1 MYQALYRKYRPKA
14 FSDVIGQDHITQT
27 LRRQVETGH
36 TSHAYLFVGT
46 RGTGKTTCAK
56 ILSRALN
63 CEHPVNG
70 DPCNECAS
78 CRGIESGSV
87 LDVVEIDAAS
97 NNGVD
102 NIRAIRDEAVFSP
115 ASVKK
120 RVYIID
126 EVHMLSNSAFNALLK
141 ILEEPPE
148 HLVFILATTELNK
161 VPATILSRC
170 QRFSFK
176 RIMPEDIVKRI
187 KYIAAQ
193 EHIDITDGA
202 ASLLA
207 RLGDGSMR
215 DALSLF
221 DQCLSGGTVTEEYV
235 LSSVGLSGSGDTLE
249 LWEKLKGSDLPSAFG
264 IFQKLYLGGADPSS
278 TLSELLSLIRD
289 MMIIKISSNGASGL
303 ISGAFSAE
311 TLAGISAEIKTEQLI
326 TASEEIQ
333 ETISRMGA
341 VRDKR
346 TAAEVCLIKISEIL
360 SGRMAPAPVY
370 QPAASA
376 PQKQSP
382 AAPNGYRSHPEPEA
396 PNINTAKAPPAQR
409 EAPKHD
415 EPPAPWEDN
424 VPPPWDSGVPAP
436 WEEEPPQEHAAWPVA
451 PSDMDAPPEDREAPP
466 QFSQAETPA
475 QPLPSPEARQTP
487 PPQPV
492 SSPSGAN
499 LWDRILTALN
509 GKIDMPQMMLL
520 SSSSNNI
527 SATESGG
534 NLKIITNSNFV
545 MGIFDTPQMKNTI
558 SQAAAEALGHPAA
571 VNVAFG
577 EVSREFK
584 EDKLD
589 ELSRFNNIKF
599 K

>member
-1 MYQALYRKYRPKA
+1 
-14 FSDVIGQDHITQT
+14 
-27 LRRQVETGH
+27 VETGH

-78 CRGIESGSV
+78 CRGIESGGV

-102 NIRAIRDEAVFSP
+102 NIRAIRDEAVYSP

-187 KYIAAQ
+187 KYIASC
-193 EHIDITDGA
+193 ENIDITDGA
-202 ASLLA
+202 AALLA

-221 DQCLSGGTVTEEYV
+221 DQCLSGSQVTEEYV
-235 LSSVGLSGSGDTLE
+235 LQTVGLSGSGDTQA
-249 LWEKLKGSDLPSAFG
+249 LWEKLVGYDLPSALS
-264 IFQKLYLGGADPSS
+264 IFQRLYLGGSDPTSV
-278 TLSELLSLIRD
+278 LNELLSLIRD
-289 MMIIKISSNGASGL
+289 MMIVKIAPKGASSL

-311 TLAGISAEIKTEQLI
+311 MLGNMSSSVSTQCLISASAELQDTLSK
-326 TASEEIQ
+326 
-333 ETISRMGA
+333 MGT

-346 TAAEVCLIKISEIL
+346 TLAEVCLIKLSELL
-360 SGRMAPAPVY
+360 SGNAPVAVSPQPAVRTPAP
-370 QPAASA
+370 ASA
-376 PQKQSP
+376 PAVSTPPSQPSP
-382 AAPNGYRSHPEPEA
+382 GYSTHPEP
-396 PNINTAKAPPAQR
+396 TPP
-409 EAPKHD
+409 EVHSGKPSSAPKYSYHNNPWD
-415 EPPAPWEDN
+415 E
-424 VPPPWDSGVPAP
+424 VPPPVD
-436 WEEEPPQEHAAWPVA
+436 EYPPQSGAPVPPTSA
-451 PSDMDAPPEDREAPP
+451 PSALASE
-466 QFSQAETPA
+466 
-475 QPLPSPEARQTP
+475 
-487 PPQPV
+487 PV
-492 SSPSGAN
+492 SPSGGN
-499 LWDRILTALN
+499 EWDKILVVL
-509 GKIDMPQMMLL
+509 KDKVDFPVYL
-520 SSSSNNI
+520 SLSDTSSLSV
-527 SATESGG
+527 SVSGG
-534 NLKIITNSNFV
+534 NLKITTNNDFISGLIGSV
-545 MGIFDTPQMKNTI
+545 QMKTTI
-558 SQAAAEALGHPAA
+558 AQAASEALGHP
-571 VNVAFG
+571 VVVSVAFG
-577 EVSREFK
+577 ELPKEFN

-599 K
+599 Q